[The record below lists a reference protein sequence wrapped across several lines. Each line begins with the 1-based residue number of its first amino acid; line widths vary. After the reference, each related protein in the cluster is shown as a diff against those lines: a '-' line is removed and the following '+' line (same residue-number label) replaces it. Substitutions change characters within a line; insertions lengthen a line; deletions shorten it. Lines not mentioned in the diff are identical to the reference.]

1 MSTVIALRNISLQ
14 MGQSLLLQQINL
26 DLAEGETGVI
36 VGDTGSGKSTLLR
49 LILGLPGMQQ
59 DDQMQLEGEVEVAG
73 RQIFDLDQRQLQE
86 LRWQVG
92 VVKWG
97 GGLIENMD
105 VRRNIC
111 LPLAY
116 RASHFSGD
124 DIDRR
129 CVEIMNRLD
138 IAHLAGLGRRPVTL
152 NAEERAYVS
161 LARALIN
168 EPILLLV
175 DDATLGMGE
184 ETAQRFIEHLFA
196 GRGLPRLMVT
206 TRVLP
211 YVNRGDRFYLLE
223 KGTVIPLGD
232 RQELL
237 GCDHPWIRAEMANSS
252 RG

>member
-14 MGQSLLLQQINL
+14 LGQSLLLQQINL
-26 DLAEGETGVI
+26 DLAEGETGGI
-36 VGDTGSGKSTLLR
+36 GGDTGSGKSTLLR

-59 DDQMQLEGEVEVAG
+59 VDQMQLEGEVEVAG
-73 RQIFDLDQRQLQE
+73 RQVFDLDQRQLQE

-196 GRGLPRLMVT
+196 GRGLP
-206 TRVLP
+206 
-211 YVNRGDRFYLLE
+211 
-223 KGTVIPLGD
+223 
-232 RQELL
+232 
-237 GCDHPWIRAEMANSS
+237 
-252 RG
+252 

>member
-1 MSTVIALRNISLQ
+1 MSTVIALRNLSLQ
-14 MGQSLLLQQINL
+14 MGQSLLLQQVNL

-49 LILGLPGMQQ
+49 LILGLPGMQRE
-59 DDQMQLEGEVEVAG
+59 DQALIEGEVEVAG
-73 RQIFDLDQRQLQE
+73 RQIFDLTQGQLQE
-86 LRWQVG
+86 LRRQVG
-92 VVKWG
+92 VVKGG

-116 RASHFSGD
+116 HASHISGD

-138 IAHLAGLGRRPVTL
+138 IAHLAVLGRRPVAL

-161 LARALIN
+161 LARALMV
-168 EPILLLV
+168 EPILLLA

-184 ETAQRFIEHLFA
+184 ETAQRFIAHLFT
-196 GRGLPRLMVT
+196 GRGLPRLIVT
-206 TRVLP
+206 TRLLP
-211 YVNRGDRFYLLE
+211 YINRGDRFYLLE
-223 KGTVIPLGD
+223 EGTVIPLGD
-232 RQELL
+232 RQEVLE
-237 GCDHPWIRAEMANSS
+237 CDHPSIRAEMANSS
-252 RG
+252 WG